1 VTKER
6 GAAMA
11 TFEIRRREEVKAR
24 IFIQDDAAKT
34 WEFSSEW
41 DRDWYFGGD
50 VKMTIEQALDSL
62 RLALIEKKMNIS
74 GFTITQTE
82 P

>member
-1 VTKER
+1 MS
-6 GAAMA
+6 A
-11 TFEIRRREEVKAR
+11 
-24 IFIQDDAAKT
+24 
-34 WEFSSEW
+34 EW

-50 VKMTIEQALDSL
+50 VKMAIEQALDTL
-62 RLALIEKKMNIS
+62 RLALIEKKINIS